1 MVSMHLSYIISV
13 LLFST
18 KGPSVTV
25 GPSGCT
31 PYSSE
36 GMLGYKKSSGE
47 KHFKKKKGYS
57 HIKWLCWGYHT
68 KIFLPAPSHQK
79 KCF

>member
-1 MVSMHLSYIISV
+1 MCFNFCGAEGSMVSMHLSYIISV

-47 KHFKKKKGYS
+47 KHFKKKKD
-57 HIKWLCWGYHT
+57 T
-68 KIFLPAPSHQK
+68 PT
-79 KCF
+79 